1 MIKKIVPLFV
11 ICCLLLTTMPVIVS
25 GNVLPIGNQIIPT
38 LDASSDLDFIPG
50 PTQADPFY
58 TPRVIDK
65 IIIHHSGSF
74 PYGQYDNAA
83 MVVGYKNYHMYTVHP
98 GVYSDESSWLS
109 TSGLPAQQ
117 DYPDGRTSPAGYNYN
132 SIDYHWLVG
141 TDGVVYEGR
150 KEDSVGWGA
159 SNWEANLS
167 GLQICFVG
175 NFSTDT
181 PGTLQYEAG
190 VDLVV
195 SKMIKFKTSA
205 LFKHSDFTPKDCPG
219 HSFPWEKFIRDCLIS
234 AGIYTDIDF
243 TYWGQPYTE
252 KIGKLGIINGY
263 PDGSFK
269 PSNLITKQEFI
280 NMLYRVDKPNA
291 PRIVGPM
298 WADAAISWATSKKIT
313 HTNTGWDQPIT
324 RAEICWSMANY
335 YSILS
340 VPSVFSDTRGNWADG
355 AIGGCTT
362 IGLII
367 GYPDG
372 TFKPDNPIT
381 RIEIC
386 AIISRMDVTVL
397 ER

>member
-1 MIKKIVPLFV
+1 MIKKLVPLFV
-11 ICCLLLTTMPVIVS
+11 ICCLLLMTLAATAAT
-25 GNVLPIGNQIIPT
+25 NVFIGTQIIPT
-38 LDASSDLDFIPG
+38 LDAASCNDFMLG

-58 TPRVIDK
+58 VPRVIDK

-74 PYGQYDNAA
+74 PYGQYDDAA
-83 MVVGYKNYHMYTVHP
+83 MVIGYKNYHMYTVHP

-117 DYPDGRTSPAGYNYN
+117 DFPDGRTSPAGYNYN

-175 NFSTDT
+175 CFSTET
-181 PGTLQYEAG
+181 PGPVQYKAA
-190 VDLVV
+190 VSLVAA
-195 SKMIKFKTSA
+195 KMVEFKTSDI
-205 LFKHSDFTPKDCPG
+205 FRHSDFTPKDCPG
-219 HSFPWEKFIRDCLIS
+219 YSFPWEQFKKDCLIA
-234 AGIYTDIDF
+234 AGIYTDVTF
-243 TYWGQPYTE
+243 AHWGQPYTE
-252 KIGKLGIINGY
+252 KVGKLGIITGY

-269 PSNLITKQEFI
+269 PDACITKQEFVNI
-280 NMLYRVDKPNA
+280 LYHVDDPDA
-291 PRIVGPM
+291 PRVVGPL
-298 WADAAISWATSKKIT
+298 WANDAIT
-313 HTNTGWDQPIT
+313 WSRHRDIVYINDKWDQPIT
-324 RAEICWSMANY
+324 RAEVCWSLAAY
-335 YSILS
+335 YQIL
-340 VPSVFSDTRGNWADG
+340 PAPALFSDVYGSWASD
-355 AIGGCTT
+355 AISGCALL
-362 IGLII
+362 GLIV

-372 TFKPDNPIT
+372 TFKPNNPIS